1 MTPAE
6 RKQREREA
14 RKDAGLVRL
23 EVYVRPE
30 VREKVRAYA
39 EKETQ
44 AAIKRASSGRLGLVV
59 EG

>member
-30 VREKVRAYA
+30 VRDDVRAYA
-39 EKETQ
+39 EKQT
-44 AAIKRASSGRLGLVV
+44 AAAVKVAQRV
-59 EG
+59 ERRE